1 VHDCT
6 ADGAVIDMGLA
17 PMSTEAADLSA
28 ASGDVAT
35 PLSADEPMTFIK
47 AGAKPRKAKT
57 R

>member
-1 VHDCT
+1 
-6 ADGAVIDMGLA
+6 VIDMGLA
-17 PMSTEAADLSA
+17 PMSKEAADLSV

-47 AGAKPRKAKT
+47 AGANPRKAKT